1 MTISV
6 NIAIKAFKVQNINRE
21 KLLCLI
27 FIPQHAIVRTL
38 YNLFPLKSQVFLPQ
52 CIDTINHFLDQLN
65 LGVTQSVLV
74 GDVVSVT
81 CLTTRLSTSST
92 GLQMKLFASGLQL
105 VNTVLGPS
113 RQVNM
118 DRGPHASS
126 QVGGARVNVSI
137 FSIQTEIFSRLSLD
151 RVTNSLDASGQS
163 LKDSLDISTLLH
175 GDDSELILL
184 IDPDEESL
192 GSVVEDTSAFWPVS
206 FHSSNSQI
214 SVSRHEEEMIINKL
228 LPLIGKL

>member
-6 NIAIKAFKVQNINRE
+6 NIAIKAFTGQNINRD

-65 LGVTQSVLV
+65 LGVTQSVFV
-74 GDVVSVT
+74 GDNSE
-81 CLTTRLSTSST
+81 LI
-92 GLQMKLFASGLQL
+92 LF
-105 VNTVLGPS
+105 VDPD
-113 RQVNM
+113 QVNM

-137 FSIQTEIFSRLSLD
+137 FSIQTEVFSRLLLD
-151 RVTNSLDASGQS
+151 GVTDILDTSGQS

-175 GDDSELILL
+175 GDNSELILFV
-184 IDPDEESL
+184 DPDQEGL
-192 GSVVEDTSAFWPVS
+192 GSIVEDTSALWPVS
-206 FHSSNSQI
+206 LHTSNS
-214 SVSRHEEEMIINKL
+214 
-228 LPLIGKL
+228 